1 MNARSCSMKEI
12 YKLIYRKEML
22 LLATALNLFPNNS
35 YFMPGSRYTNAD
47 LKTSPYDFVHIKII
61 P

>member
-22 LLATALNLFPNNS
+22 LLATALNLFPNNT
-35 YFMPGSRYTNAD
+35 YLVTLCPAAGTLMQ
-47 LKTSPYDFVHIKII
+47 I
-61 P
+61 